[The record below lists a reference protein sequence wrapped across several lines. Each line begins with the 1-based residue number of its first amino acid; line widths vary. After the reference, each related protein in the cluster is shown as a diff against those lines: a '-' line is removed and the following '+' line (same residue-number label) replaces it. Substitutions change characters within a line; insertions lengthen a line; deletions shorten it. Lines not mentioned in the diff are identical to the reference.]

1 MDVFK
6 YVLCLFHASII
17 VNDDDSDDD
26 GCGDDLNL
34 EEEKK
39 SNLNL

>member
-17 VNDDDSDDD
+17 VNDDSDDD